1 MTTPY
6 IVPVLLVVLGIA
18 VASVAAW
25 LWWRRRPVCK
35 LTLREK
41 GAVGLEFHLTR
52 RGATI
57 GSEEGR
63 TIVISDPRVSALHA
77 ILSWEEGKFILRDRS
92 RHGLTVNGEPI
103 EETVLKSGDLISLAD
118 SVDLIFT
125 RLA

>member
-1 MTTPY
+1 M
-6 IVPVLLVVLGIA
+6 
-18 VASVAAW
+18 
-25 LWWRRRPVCK
+25 
-35 LTLREK
+35 
-41 GAVGLEFHLTR
+41 
-52 RGATI
+52 
-57 GSEEGR
+57 
-63 TIVISDPRVSALHA
+63 ISDPRVSALHA